1 MPIQWT
7 TYRLLL
13 SASPG
18 LASEQQAFEAANAS
32 FAERVTMPA
41 WILFALASTRSGFDP
56 QVNRNGV
63 ESNIRFCDFFLQVFG
78 ETAPDPAFFGFL
90 KLAIACTRDPVY
102 PMRSTVVA
110 FRNPENASPELSALR
125 RRLLDGGDC
134 QVHDF
139 HSLDDFNRLAE
150 QILADWYALI
160 QDHNKSASIGPQ

>member
-1 MPIQWT
+1 MPIHWT

-18 LASEQQAFEAANAS
+18 LTSEQQAFEAANAS

-56 QVNRNGV
+56 QVNRNAV
-63 ESNIRFCDFFLQVFG
+63 ESNIRFCDFFLQIFG
-78 ETAPDPAFFGFL
+78 ETAPDPA
-90 KLAIACTRDPVY
+90 Y